1 MKSSQTLNIQST
13 IKENKSH
20 KMKDRIITGLMYLE
34 IIAVALIVLVPVLW
48 IIGTSFDNS
57 SSLATSSI
65 IPKNPTLNN
74 YKKLFNGTDF
84 TLWYGNTLKIAI
96 VNMVCSVIITTLTAY
111 VFSRFKF
118 KGKKASLLGIMVL
131 QMFPSFMAMT
141 AIYILFLNFGLLD
154 NLYGLAL
161 TYIAGQ
167 IPYNVWLM
175 KGYLGG
181 VSMSLDEAAMLDG
194 ATRLQIFWKIIIPLA
209 FPMITFLAVSTFMA
223 PWMDYI
229 LPRLLISSDSKKTLA
244 VGLYDLISSDANNQ
258 YTQFAAGAVLVA
270 VPITILYVA
279 LQKHLIYG
287 ITAGSTKE

>member
-1 MKSSQTLNIQST
+1 MKSSETLNLKFAA
-13 IKENKSH
+13 KENKKH
-20 KMKDRIITGLMYLE
+20 KIKDYTITALMYLE
-34 IIAVALIVLVPVLW
+34 IIVVAIIVLVPVLW

-74 YKKLFNGTDF
+74 YKRLFSNTDF
-84 TLWYGNTLKIAI
+84 FIWYGNTLKIAI

-118 KGKKASLLGIMVL
+118 KGKKASLMGIMVL

-141 AIYILFLNFGLLD
+141 AIYILFLNFGILD
-154 NLYGLAL
+154 NLYGLSL

-175 KGYLGG
+175 KGYLSGIP
-181 VSMSLDEAAMLDG
+181 MSLDEAAMLDG
-194 ATRLQIFWKIIIPLA
+194 ATRLQIFKKIIIPLA

-229 LPRLLISSDSKKTLA
+229 LPRLLITSDSKKTLA